1 MINTGSGKVLAS
13 VREVPMAARTQ
24 LENLLS
30 DLMDGEFK
38 GILEVGEPNSDLL
51 EMPVNRGHIGVA
63 IIGGINSMAAVKESG
78 IEIQTSAMSG
88 LADIRDMDCN
98 LLSS

>member
-1 MINTGSGKVLAS
+1 
-13 VREVPMAARTQ
+13 
-24 LENLLS
+24 
-30 DLMDGEFK
+30 
-38 GILEVGEPNSDLL
+38 
-51 EMPVNRGHIGVA
+51 
-63 IIGGINSMAAVKESG
+63 MAAVKESG